1 MTNRLIINGGIR
13 GDQSVSRMLAE
24 NYRIE
29 IEARGKGSVKVVEPA
44 CVPLQPLDEELLAA
58 FVAGSPD
65 SLSDAQKARLELSEQ
80 LIRDV
85 FDADEL
91 VISTGMYNFGV
102 SSYLKDFIDHICRA
116 GRTFRYTEAG
126 PEGIVQGKRA
136 VIIVASGGVYSGS
149 AGGMDFVV
157 PYLKAVLNFIGITDV
172 TVVRAEGLAMGSD
185 NAALEFAAAG
195 DELSAR
201 V

>member
-1 MTNRLIINGGIR
+1 MVV
-13 GDQSVSRMLAE
+13 SVATSRSRE
-24 NYRIE
+24 CSQRTIE
-29 IEARGKGSVKVVEPA
+29 IEARGTGSVKVVEPA
-44 CVPLQPLDEELLAA
+44 RVPLQPLDEVLLAA
-58 FVAGSPD
+58 FFAGSPD
-65 SLSDAQKARLELSEQ
+65 SLSDAQKARLDLSEQ

-126 PEGIVQGKRA
+126 PEGLLQGKRA
-136 VIIVASGGVYSGS
+136 VIIVASGGVYSGAS
-149 AGGMDFVV
+149 RGMDFVV
-157 PYLKAVLNFIGITDV
+157 PYLKTVLNFIGITDV
-172 TVVRAEGLAMGSD
+172 TLVRAEGLATGGD
-185 NAALEFAAAG
+185 NAAREFAAARNA
-195 DELSAR
+195 LSAL